1 MPSSGFEREREP
13 ESREPREAFLSAVSL
28 TSLVSRLSFSFP
40 CPWTTAGPHGRIST
54 VDPEKGL
61 VP

>member
-1 MPSSGFEREREP
+1 MPSSGFERERAG
-13 ESREPREAFLSAVSL
+13 EPREAFLSAVSL